1 MNGKKQKYYVV
12 WVGHNPGIYNSWA
25 SCQGQ
30 VKNYPNAIYKSFDSK
45 AEAEQAYRG
54 NAPHHSFKRSIKAP
68 VKALVTQKSSTAIPE
83 SVSVDAA
90 CSGNPGAMEY
100 QGVWTADKTLLFHFG
115 PVANGTNNI
124 GEFLALVHA
133 LAWLHQKEDSKTPIY
148 SDSRTAIAWVKKK
161 KANTQLKP
169 NRNNHQLFDMIGR
182 AEKWLMTHTWKN
194 QILKWETEDWGESPA
209 DFGRK

>member
-1 MNGKKQKYYVV
+1 MSAKKQKYYVV

-25 SCQGQ
+25 DCQTQ
-30 VKNYPNAIYKSFDSK
+30 VKNYPNAIYKSFDTK

-54 NAPHHSFKRSIKAP
+54 SAPHHSFKRAIKSVPAHK
-68 VKALVTQKSSTAIPE
+68 VSTAILE

-124 GEFLALVHA
+124 GEFLAIVHA
-133 LAWLHQKEDSKTPIY
+133 LAWLQQREDHKTPVY

-169 NRNNHQLFDMIGR
+169 NRNNQQLFDMIKR

-194 QILKWETEDWGESPA
+194 QILKWETADWGESPA